1 MVTAVG
7 RCWTK
12 KADGLPYIRKDGV
25 VNREIDNLDRS
36 PLSTMSKSV
45 TTLSLAY
52 YFTNDEKYAEKAV
65 QNLRIWFINKK
76 TKMNPNMNFG
86 QTIPG
91 HNNGKGR
98 GEGLID
104 TYSFIE
110 MLDGIELLKKS
121 DEFLKKDRLVLND
134 WFSAYLEWMLTSE
147 IAQQEFNAKNNH
159 GTAYDVQVTRYALFV
174 GKDEIAKRFITE
186 FPERRIFTQVEP
198 DGSQPLELARTTA
211 LGYSIFNITHFLDM
225 CCIAK
230 SLNIDLFN
238 STSTDGRN
246 ISKAIHYLSNFAGK
260 SESEFPYKQIKDW
273 DSKQKELI
281 WLLYRAD
288 KFVAKPV
295 YQKFYSNNNSEL
307 NKKVELLFY

>member
-1 MVTAVG
+1 
-7 RCWTK
+7 
-12 KADGLPYIRKDGV
+12 
-25 VNREIDNLDRS
+25 
-36 PLSTMSKSV
+36 
-45 TTLSLAY
+45 
-52 YFTNDEKYAEKAV
+52 
-65 QNLRIWFINKK
+65 
-76 TKMNPNMNFG
+76 MNPNMNFG

-121 DEFLKKDRLVLND
+121 DEFLKKDRQALND
-134 WFSAYLEWMLTSE
+134 WFSAYLDWMLTSE

-174 GKDEIAKRFITE
+174 GKDEIAKRFINE

-230 SLNIDLFN
+230 SLNIDLLN
-238 STSTDGRN
+238 STSNDGRN

-273 DSKQKELI
+273 ESKQKELI

-288 KFVAKPV
+288 KFNAKPV
-295 YQKFYSNNNSEL
+295 YDKYYKDNVNNWEKNYTF
-307 NKKVELLFY
+307 LFY

>member
-1 MVTAVG
+1 
-7 RCWTK
+7 
-12 KADGLPYIRKDGV
+12 
-25 VNREIDNLDRS
+25 
-36 PLSTMSKSV
+36 
-45 TTLSLAY
+45 
-52 YFTNDEKYAEKAV
+52 
-65 QNLRIWFINKK
+65 
-76 TKMNPNMNFG
+76 MNFG

-147 IAQQEFNAKNNH
+147 IAQQEFNARNNH

-174 GKDEIAKRFITE
+174 GKVEIAKRFINE
-186 FPERRIFTQVEP
+186 FPERRIFAQVEP

-230 SLNIDLFN
+230 SLNIDLIN

-260 SESEFPYKQIKDW
+260 SESEFPYKQIKEW

-288 KFVAKPV
+288 KFVSKPV
-295 YQKFYSNNNSEL
+295 YQKFYSNNNSEV